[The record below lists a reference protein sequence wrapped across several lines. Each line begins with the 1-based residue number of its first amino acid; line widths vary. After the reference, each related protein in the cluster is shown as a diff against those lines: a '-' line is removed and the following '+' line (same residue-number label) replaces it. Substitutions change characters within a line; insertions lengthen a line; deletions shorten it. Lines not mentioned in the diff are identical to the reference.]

1 MNGGKLWLA
10 LFLVLLTG
18 PGGFGLGDARGGP
31 LMIYDTGIPKTL
43 NPQPWTVTTFPTLN
57 PSLML
62 TATPADGTARTT
74 DLALSYTFNN
84 LTPITVVFT
93 ENAAATMSYGGPT
106 GSGKAGLNFS
116 LTEMLTNATS
126 KTITQFTETL
136 VDSDMQSGKTLT
148 GAQEQAL
155 YTANADDHHPPF
167 SHFHKLSSPGPFT
180 PTQTP
185 PGKGYFTGFT
195 LSGGKG
201 LLDGQTTGQGGVPA
215 ISVATVHDIVIDKY
229 QRQFTLTI
237 TPLSANPE
245 PSTVILLVTG
255 MVGVAAFHL
264 VRQRRETEVSTH
276 AEPR

>member
-1 MNGGKLWLA
+1 MSGGRLRLA
-10 LFLVLLTG
+10 LFLVLITG
-18 PGGFGLGDARGGP
+18 LGGFGLGDAKGGP

-43 NPQPWTVTTFPTLN
+43 DPQPWTVTTFPTLN
-57 PSLML
+57 PGLTL

-74 DLALSYTFNN
+74 ALALSYTFNN

-93 ENAAATMSYGGPT
+93 ENAAATMSYGGAT

-136 VDSDMQSGKTLT
+136 TDSDMQKGKTLT

-155 YTANADDHHPPF
+155 YKANADDHHPPF
-167 SHFHKLSSPGPFT
+167 SHFHGLSSPGPFNSTLT
-180 PTQTP
+180 PA
-185 PGKGYFTGFT
+185 GDHYFTGVT

-201 LLDGQTTGQGGVPA
+201 LLDGQTTGQGGVPV
-215 ISVATVHDIVIDKY
+215 ISMATVHDVVIDTY

-255 MVGVAAFHL
+255 MVGVAGFHL
-264 VRQRRETEVSTH
+264 VRKRREREVSAH